1 VAQDARPAGRVIVS
15 ARTTI
20 RAKEVWMA
28 EVVVR
33 KRGEGKALWALNGL
47 YDLKATSD
55 QTDGAMTVGELTV
68 PAGGGPPPH
77 THPGAE
83 AVYVLE
89 GRIRYQIGDQTLEG
103 GPGDFFYI
111 PDGILENFDPVET
124 SRLLVF
130 WMQPGM
136 TEFFEE
142 VGEPAQSRELPPE
155 SEPDIERIMSVA
167 QKYGVE
173 MKPPEQG

>member
-1 VAQDARPAGRVIVS
+1 
-15 ARTTI
+15 
-20 RAKEVWMA
+20 MA

-47 YDLKATSD
+47 YDLKATGD
-55 QTDGAMTVGELTV
+55 ETDGAMTVGELTI

-130 WMQPGM
+130 WMHPGM
-136 TEFFEE
+136 SEFFEE
-142 VGEPAQSRELPPE
+142 VGEPAERRELPPE
-155 SEPDIERIMSVA
+155 SEPDIERIISVA

-173 MKPPEQG
+173 MRAPEEG